1 MAKTLLVF
9 LLIGFC
15 FAVGCK
21 QNGPMMKIGVA
32 GEGGEPLE
40 VGIKTDEPLAITT
53 EEALEVKIDAADG
66 LAVKSYEPLN
76 INLRA
81 DEPLAVTADEP
92 LSVRLN
98 VEGQVLPIGIVIT
111 EEMLIAVGVIG
122 GAVVIITIMICCAA
136 IAVVRSCRD
145 VRKEIVSLR
154 KSNK

>member
-1 MAKTLLVF
+1 MAKRILVF

-21 QNGPMMKIGVA
+21 QSGPMMKIGVA
-32 GEGGEPLE
+32 GEGGKPLE
-40 VGIKTDEPLAITT
+40 VGIKTDSALAITT

-81 DEPLAVTADEP
+81 DEPLAVTAEQP
-92 LSVRLN
+92 LPVRLD

-111 EEMLIAVGVIG
+111 EQMLIVAGVIG
-122 GAVVIITIMICCAA
+122 AAIAIITIVICCAA

-145 VRKEIVSLR
+145 VRKEIVNLR
-154 KSNK
+154 KSEK